1 MENYYINVMIV
12 LRNKNFTKRTP
23 LQKLGVKFKYKVLRN
38 LNITNPG
45 TAGRIVQKGVN
56 APLSSFYTGVGPG
69 GVFVGPKIIRPAEL
83 KVYELLGLDKKM
95 SKASVPAGRAT
106 ARFVKKVKGGIRNLK
121 DQVAPLVQSPTG
133 GQVQA
138 VYNR

>member
-1 MENYYINVMIV
+1 MIV
-12 LRNKNFTKRTP
+12 LRNKNFTKRTA

-45 TAGRIVQKGVN
+45 TAGRIVQKAVDT
-56 APLSSFYTGVGPG
+56 PVSSLVTAIAPG
-69 GVFVGPKIIRPAEL
+69 GLLYGPSVVRPAE
-83 KVYELLGLDKKM
+83 KNVWRAVKLDEKM

-106 ARFVKKVKGGIRNLK
+106 ARFVKRLKGGIENLK
-121 DQVAPLVQSPTG
+121 DRVAPLVQSPMG
-133 GQVQA
+133 GQVQV